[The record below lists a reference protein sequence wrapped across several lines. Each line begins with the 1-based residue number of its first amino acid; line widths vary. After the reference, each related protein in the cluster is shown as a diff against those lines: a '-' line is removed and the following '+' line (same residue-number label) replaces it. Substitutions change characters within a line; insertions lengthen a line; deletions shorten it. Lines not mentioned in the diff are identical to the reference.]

1 MNHSYRPALERL
13 ERRDVPS
20 AATPSTVNLTA
31 GVLTVL
37 GSASA
42 DAVTISQSAGMIS
55 VSDSGRVLKQV
66 SAASVTRIV
75 VDAGFG
81 NDTVIVRAAI
91 TKPAFLYGGYGNDQ
105 LYGGG
110 GNDQLYG
117 GADSDSLF
125 GRGGNDMLFGGTGSD
140 TLDGGLGTNTL
151 VQGTPGRTRQLTATE
166 QAVLNLVNQ
175 ERTSRGLTPLAFDP
189 TLTYAAG
196 FHSTQMATRSN
207 AMPSNPGA
215 AMQHTL
221 FGVNAPTPASRL
233 DYAGYDDWWT
243 YGENIAFG
251 YNTAASVMQAWMN
264 SPGHRANILN
274 PNFTQI
280 GVGVVTNAAGYLF
293 WTQDFGSRSQ

>member
-1 MNHSYRPALERL
+1 MNPSYRPALDRL

-20 AATPSTVNLTA
+20 TANLTA

-37 GSASA
+37 GSANA
-42 DAVTISQSAGMIS
+42 DAITVSQALGVIS

-66 SAASVTRIV
+66 SATSVTKIV

-81 NDTVIVRAAI
+81 NDTVIIRAGA
-91 TKPAFLYGGYGNDQ
+91 KPAFLYGGYGNDQ
-105 LYGGG
+105 LYGGT

-117 GADSDSLF
+117 GADADALF
-125 GRGGNDMLFGGTGSD
+125 GRGGDDRLYGGTGTD
-140 TLDGGLGTNTL
+140 TLDGGLGTNRL
-151 VQGTPGRTRQLTATE
+151 VQGTPSRTRQLTATE
-166 QAVLNLVNQ
+166 QAVVNLVNQ
-175 ERTSRGLTPLAFDP
+175 ERTRRGMAALTIDAR
-189 TLTYAAG
+189 LTFAAG

-207 AMPSNPGA
+207 ALPSNPGA

-221 FGVNAPTPASRL
+221 YGVNAPTPASRL

-251 YNTAASVMQAWMN
+251 YTTAASVMQAWMN

-274 PNFTQI
+274 PDFTQI
-280 GVGVVTNAAGYLF
+280 GVGAATSAAGYLF
-293 WTQDFGSRSQ
+293 WTQEFGSR